1 MALHFPVDTSNHA
14 IDAFG
19 QVGYHMHDHP
29 VIHHQL
35 RTLRTSQWRFNV
47 GHLLLDSVG
56 PNSLSNIGS
65 VSQTTGDFIE
75 GNASAEFGASEDYL
89 QAADDPT
96 LTSVQDFSVSLW
108 VNIGVL
114 GSYQAIFS
122 KDSQA
127 QREYALVM
135 DQTNVAFTLIGRGD
149 TLVDVANLSGTTI
162 SAGTWYHYVMTH
174 NIDTKTT
181 SLYTNG
187 QLDDNYTYL
196 NWTPAGSNEPVRIGG
211 DDLIGSTTLSND
223 SKVDNVIWFAG
234 TVLNAEQVQF
244 LFLHPGFY

>member
-1 MALHFPVDTSNHA
+1 MALTFPVDTTNHA
-14 IDAFG
+14 VDAFG

-56 PNSLSNIGS
+56 SNTLTNVNS
-65 VSQTTGDFIE
+65 VSQTTGDFVE
-75 GNASAEFGASEDYL
+75 GNASAEYPVGEAYL
-89 QAADDPT
+89 EAADDPS
-96 LTSVQDFSVSLW
+96 LTSVQSFSFSVW
-108 VNIGVL
+108 VKIGVL

-127 QREYALVM
+127 KREYSLVM

-162 SAGTWYHYVMTH
+162 SAGVWYHYVMTH

-187 QLDDNYTYL
+187 QLDDNWTYTF
-196 NWTPAGSNEPVRIGG
+196 TAAGSDEPVRIGG
-211 DDLIGSTTLSND
+211 DGLIGNTALSND

-234 TVLNAEQVQF
+234 TVLTAEQVQF
-244 LFLHPGFY
+244 LYDHPGFY